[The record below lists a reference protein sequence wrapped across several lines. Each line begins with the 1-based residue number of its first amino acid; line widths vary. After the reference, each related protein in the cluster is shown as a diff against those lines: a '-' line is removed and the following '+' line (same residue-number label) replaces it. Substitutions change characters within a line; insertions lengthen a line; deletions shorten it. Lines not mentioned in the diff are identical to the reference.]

1 ERAAAYR
8 LRMILGV
15 MLGNMALAIRTG
27 LECLEMF
34 GMELPEH
41 PTPEQVQAE
50 YDDLRSILGDRP
62 IASLIDLPMM
72 NDAEM
77 RAATDILIELGIPSY
92 HVNHDLFVVV
102 VCRVVKLG
110 LQNGISDSIVM
121 AFAGLAFVL
130 GPLFHR
136 FDDGERFAQLAVAVA
151 DRHGLTA
158 QKAGV

>member
-1 ERAAAYR
+1 
-8 LRMILGV
+8 
-15 MLGNMALAIRTG
+15 
-27 LECLEMF
+27 MF
-34 GMELPEH
+34 GMDLPEH

-50 YDDLRSILGDRP
+50 YDGLRRILGDRP

-77 RAATDILIELGIPSY
+77 RAATDNLIELAISCY
-92 HVNHDLFVVV
+92 HVDQDLFVMV
-102 VCRVVKLG
+102 VCRVVRLG
-110 LQNGISDSIVM
+110 LQHGISDSIVV

-136 FDDGERFAQLAVAVA
+136 FDDGEHFAQLAVAVA

-158 QKAGV
+158 QKAGVHFAAQMALCWTHPLADAVAHLDVA